1 MIEEAEVNTMLNS
14 LWNVLIHHTEVQ
26 DAHVTAHESLG
37 MVCLF
42 TKPEKNSVTNWE
54 SLWRSHCI
62 LTTTVTNSEFLS
74 THTINKFYGYGEK
87 KTEIN
92 LHIS

>member
-1 MIEEAEVNTMLNS
+1 
-14 LWNVLIHHTEVQ
+14 
-26 DAHVTAHESLG
+26 

-62 LTTTVTNSEFLS
+62 LPTTVTNSEFFS
-74 THTINKFYGYGEK
+74 AHTIKKFYGYGK
-87 KTEIN
+87 KKLKSIYASPRLTALQI
-92 LHIS
+92 LD

>member
-42 TKPEKNSVTNWE
+42 TKPEKNCYKLGKFVEKSQYPFNNCYHKQV
-54 SLWRSHCI
+54 LWI
-62 LTTTVTNSEFLS
+62 W
-74 THTINKFYGYGEK
+74 K
-87 KTEIN
+87 KKIIEIN